1 MWNFGTWYVGG
12 QPLLLLYHIGAQ
24 SQMRRIQQIT
34 LPQASYLHAF
44 SQSADQLVFF
54 LGPCVY
60 GQGQTFIDAF
70 KWRPELGSQLL
81 IIDKADFTK
90 QQWVELPA
98 GFAFHFGQC
107 WQQGRE
113 LHLQACL
120 YPDPSIMLEGMAQLL
135 QGGARKQS
143 SVAELVTIRVS
154 LGQKPTTAVLDRSGL
169 QLEFPQFV
177 PGFASTGPAASG
189 TAKVAPL
196 FGVSGSD
203 RSEAGLSDSLVRID
217 ADGRQQQY
225 QFAPGVVAEEPLLVQ
240 GGSKVL
246 LSWLDYHN
254 NQSGLSLF
262 DSNHLSAGPVAQAR
276 MDRMLP
282 LGFHGCF
289 IET

>member
-1 MWNFGTWYVGG
+1 
-12 QPLLLLYHIGAQ
+12 
-24 SQMRRIQQIT
+24 
-34 LPQASYLHAF
+34 
-44 SQSADQLVFF
+44 
-54 LGPCVY
+54 
-60 GQGQTFIDAF
+60 
-70 KWRPELGSQLL
+70 
-81 IIDKADFTK
+81 
-90 QQWVELPA
+90 
-98 GFAFHFGQC
+98 
-107 WQQGRE
+107 
-113 LHLQACL
+113 
-120 YPDPSIMLEGMAQLL
+120 MLEGMTQLHE
-135 QGGARKQS
+135 GGARKQS

-225 QFAPGVVAEEPLLVQ
+225 QFAPGVVAEEPLLVS
-240 GGSKVL
+240 GGRHIL
-246 LSWLDYHN
+246 MSWLDYHKQ
-254 NQSGLSLF
+254 QSGISLF
-262 DSNHLSAGPVAQAR
+262 NSNDITAGPIAQAS

-289 IET
+289 IASATV